1 MTQDKYE
8 QEQEWVEA
16 QDKHFDYISDCVL
29 DSFFA
34 AECME
39 QLQNGY
45 DIVCRV
51 NTKSML
57 ALDYVASASI
67 VGLASTVAKQ
77 LHNERGEAYVVIPC
91 DSNRAI
97 KWFVKG

>member
-8 QEQEWVEA
+8 AEKAWIEA

-29 DSFFA
+29 DSFYA
-34 AECME
+34 DECME

-51 NTKSML
+51 NDKML
-57 ALDYVASASI
+57 ALDHVVATSI
-67 VGLASTVAKQ
+67 VGMASTIAKQ
-77 LHNERGEAYVVIPC
+77 LHDETGKPFVVIPC
-91 DSNRAI
+91 DSNRSI
-97 KWFVKG
+97 EWRVK